1 MEFDQLTSRQKKFIE
16 LLSHA
21 DGSETPQKQA
31 KKIGISY
38 KTYEKWKRDTELLQ
52 IAYQEYKKVI
62 IPRLP
67 KVFDALVE
75 KAEGGDV
82 NAIKM
87 VFQQLE
93 SFQEPSPNSGDLST
107 EDIIR
112 IIQEGQQK
120 SS

>member
-21 DGSETPQKQA
+21 NGSETPQELA
-31 KKIGISY
+31 KKIGINNE
-38 KTYEKWKRDTELLQ
+38 TYENWKRDSKILR

-93 SFQEPSPNSGDLST
+93 SFQDLPSNSGDLST
-107 EDIIR
+107 DDIIR
-112 IIQEGQQK
+112 IIEEGQEK